1 MNVFS
6 KTLLTVFAIG
16 LMSFSVS
23 AQRGDK
29 KDPPPKPKDS
39 PVVRPGDK
47 PKSPPPRDKDKD
59 KDKDKPNRPE
69 MSFLL
74 VIEHRQTD
82 AA

>member
-1 MNVFS
+1 M
-6 KTLLTVFAIG
+6 FAIG

-23 AQRGDK
+23 AQRDEK

-47 PKSPPPRDKDKD
+47 PKNPPPRDKDD
-59 KDKDKPNRPE
+59 DKPKRPE

-74 VIEHRQTD
+74 VIERRQTH
-82 AA
+82 AS